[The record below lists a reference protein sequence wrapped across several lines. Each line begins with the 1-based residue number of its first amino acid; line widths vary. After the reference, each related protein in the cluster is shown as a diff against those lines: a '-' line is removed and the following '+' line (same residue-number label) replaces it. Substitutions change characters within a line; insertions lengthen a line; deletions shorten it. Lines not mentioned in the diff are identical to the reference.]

1 MSCLYL
7 ITSKKSIMAVPNKA
21 LPQFGKQF
29 MLYDI
34 VNDAYFYRIIF
45 QSANNQ
51 ITKIDTDINGQPYV
65 SSGSEQSVEQQ
76 TAARIIE
83 LTDNITNTIRPNLG
97 KQEVAT
103 AISASNIGAINAVS
117 FTIDTLLPA
126 TNYKVFEFTVS
137 GTFVGTLQVQILKNG
152 IWSQTAVVFNFNNKN
167 STVGN
172 ITTGGSY
179 LVKIDARGSY
189 RLVATAWTSGTAII
203 NNTLG
208 YFDDAPS
215 YSDKTTAISGTVST
229 TISGT
234 PTFNQAAST
243 IFATVDNANGATTLR
258 AGTSNVCSI
267 TIANSGGNTF
277 VGFFDGA
284 TAPTS
289 ASQTAARRAYAV
301 VPSNSTVTIPFQP
314 TVSFTSNVFAF
325 AATSHNGNTSAAAG
339 QIVFSFVI
347 R

>member
-1 MSCLYL
+1 
-7 ITSKKSIMAVPNKA
+7 MAAPNKA
-21 LPQFGKQF
+21 LPQLGKQF

-34 VNDAYFYRIIF
+34 VNDSYFYRIIF

-51 ITKIDTDINGQPYV
+51 ITKIDTNIDGQPYT
-65 SSGSEQSVEQQ
+65 SSGSEQDAEQQ

-83 LTDNITNTIRPNLG
+83 LTDNISNLVVPNLG
-97 KQEVAT
+97 KQEVPVSLT
-103 AISASNIGAINAVS
+103 ASNVSAINGQS
-117 FTIDTLLPA
+117 FTIDTTTPQRNFR
-126 TNYKVFEFTVS
+126 TIEFTVS
-137 GTFVGTLQVQILKNG
+137 GTFSGTLQLQVLKNG
-152 IWSQTAVVFNFNNKN
+152 VWLANVALF
-167 STVGN
+167 N
-172 ITTGGSY
+172 ITNRNATVASITAGGSF
-179 LVKIDARGSY
+179 LAKLDLCGNY
-189 RLVATAWTSGTAII
+189 RLIATAWTSGTAVI
-203 NNTLG
+203 NSLAGCFFN
-208 YFDDAPS
+208 APS
-215 YSDKTTAISGTVST
+215 YSDKTTAVTGTVST
-229 TISGT
+229 SISGT

-243 IFATVDNANGATTLR
+243 VFGTVENANGATTLR

-289 ASQTAARRAYAV
+289 ANQTAARRAYAV